1 MRRNIFSEKCTFVLR
16 AKNDA
21 KTPHFQRLQALSPTR
36 VPVFQDSPPTIV
48 GKKVS
53 LPQKQRQR
61 HLAPRQVTHPP
72 PEHAPRRRFLCP
84 ADLAPASFPA
94 FYIHLSSW
102 KNCAI
107 YRANLYCNI
116 SCKSV
121 LQDTISSAI
130 ILFVA
135 KQATLYAGCK
145 RLRIRHL
152 QRIRAAGIPTY
163 QLSHPSY
170 TTDLLKENQHG
181 HQ

>member
-1 MRRNIFSEKCTFVLR
+1 MRFRCLHAPQYFFRKMHICPSREKRRKDTSFSTFAGALTHAGPGFPGFTPDNRWKEGVFTT
-16 AKNDA
+16 KTKA
-21 KTPHFQRLQALSPTR
+21 KTPRAAPGHTSAARACTPPP
-36 VPVFQDSPPTIV
+36 VPV
-48 GKKVS
+48 
-53 LPQKQRQR
+53 
-61 HLAPRQVTHPP
+61 
-72 PEHAPRRRFLCP
+72 PRRPCSRFV
-84 ADLAPASFPA
+84 S
-94 FYIHLSSW
+94 
-102 KNCAI
+102 
-107 YRANLYCNI
+107 RVLYTPVELEELRNI

>member
-72 PEHAPRRRFLCP
+72 PEDTRRARACTPPPVPVPRRPCSRFV
-84 ADLAPASFPA
+84 S
-94 FYIHLSSW
+94 
-102 KNCAI
+102 
-107 YRANLYCNI
+107 RVLYTPVELEELRNI

-121 LQDTISSAI
+121 LQGTIYSAI

-152 QRIRAAGIPTY
+152 QRIGPPAYPLTNYHIYHIKQTC
-163 QLSHPSY
+163 
-170 TTDLLKENQHG
+170 
-181 HQ
+181 